1 MPRGNQ
7 EGIHRGHR
15 DDRDYRFEDRE
26 GQLGGS
32 TRTRGG
38 QFGGQRSQ
46 HRDDHRDPRNDDRY
60 GSSMGRSF
68 GSSRPQGTM
77 YGREDERYRG
87 RIGGRRDEFDGH
99 ISRSYAQGEDRRFID
114 DRFERQDRGA
124 GRRERSDEGRF
135 GPMGGA
141 MGRDRGPARWHRGVD
156 DSRHMQRDDEY
167 PRDRFTQDDD
177 DRAGRTWRGLGDD
190 MDRRAFERSREYNM
204 YSRDRGSYDRGGPE
218 RGGYARGGYDR
229 GGYGRGGDDPS
240 YRARDI
246 GRRDDVYFHR
256 DDDFRH
262 DDRDLRS
269 REDRDDI
276 DERRGMYGRDE
287 RRGMYGHDDFGTA
300 GDYQAR
306 GRYEDDRGRGMY
318 RPMRGRYDGDRRGR
332 GR

>member
-7 EGIHRGHR
+7 EGTHRGHR

-60 GSSMGRSF
+60 GSAMGRSF
-68 GSSRPQGTM
+68 GSSRPQGSM
-77 YGREDERYRG
+77 YGREDDRYRG
-87 RIGGRRDEFDGH
+87 RMGGRRDEFDGH
-99 ISRSYAQGEDRRFID
+99 ISRSFAQGEDRRFMD

-124 GRRERSDEGRF
+124 GRHERSDEGRF

-141 MGRDRGPARWHRGVD
+141 MGRDRGPARWHRGTD

-167 PRDRFTQDDD
+167 QRDRFTRDDD

-190 MDRRAFERSREYNM
+190 NDRRAFERSREYNM
-204 YSRDRGSYDRGGPE
+204 YSRDRGSYDRG
-218 RGGYARGGYDR
+218 AGYDR
-229 GGYGRGGDDPS
+229 GYDRSAGSRGSDRGYRPQDM
-240 YRARDI
+240 

-256 DDDFRH
+256 DDDFRP
-262 DDRDLRS
+262 DDREMRA
-269 REDRDDI
+269 RDDRYSV

-287 RRGMYGHDDFGTA
+287 HRGMYGNDDFGTA

-306 GRYEDDRGRGMY
+306 SRYEDDRGRDEY
-318 RPMRGRYDGDRRGR
+318 RPMRGRYGAERGGR